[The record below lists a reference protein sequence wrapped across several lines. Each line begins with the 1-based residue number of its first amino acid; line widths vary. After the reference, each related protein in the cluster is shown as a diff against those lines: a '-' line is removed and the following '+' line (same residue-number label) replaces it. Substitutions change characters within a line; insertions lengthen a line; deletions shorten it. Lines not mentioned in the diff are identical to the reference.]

1 MLKIGITGGIGSGKT
16 TVCKIFEK
24 LGTPVYYADNE
35 AAKILSDNKT
45 VQQKVISLLGNII
58 VENGAINRKKIAE
71 IVFSDSTKL
80 NSLNEIIHPEVKKH
94 SAIWMKMHA
103 SKPYIIKESAI
114 VFENNLQNE
123 FDCIILVTAPK
134 ELKIKRI
141 KERDN
146 STTEEIEKRIKNQLS
161 DEEKIKL
168 ADYVI
173 ANDEK
178 LLLTPQIIEL
188 HKFFIS
194 KQA

>member
-24 LGTPVYYADNE
+24 LGTPIYYADIE

-45 VQQKVISLLGNII
+45 IQQKVISLLGNIV
-58 VENGAINRKKIAE
+58 VENGTINRKKIAE

-94 SAIWMKMHA
+94 SAIWMNMYT
-103 SKPYIIKESAI
+103 SNPYIIKESAI
-114 VFENNLQNE
+114 IFENNLQDE
-123 FDCIILVTAPK
+123 FDYIIIVTAPK